1 MQVQRKMNVKNP
13 TGSAK
18 YAAKKTKKAKE
29 YGYGDK
35 SSKNIGKSIAL
46 NKRVDKPLTKTEKKQ
61 FKPRG
66 KKV

>member
-1 MQVQRKMNVKNP
+1 MQVKRKMNVKNP

-18 YAAKKTKKAKE
+18 DAAQKTKKAKE

-35 SSKNIGKSIAL
+35 TSKNIGKSIAL
-46 NKRVDKPLTKTEKKQ
+46 NKRVDKPLTKKEKAL